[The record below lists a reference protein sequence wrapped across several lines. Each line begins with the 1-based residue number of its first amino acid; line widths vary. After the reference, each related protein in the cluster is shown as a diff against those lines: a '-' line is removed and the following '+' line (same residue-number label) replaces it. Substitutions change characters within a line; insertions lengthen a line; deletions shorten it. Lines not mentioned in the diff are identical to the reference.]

1 MAFAMTAG
9 LIFAA
14 YRAWN
19 WPDRVRPRQ
28 LVVTAPEQTRVI
40 ILDGPKPSDVTRGV
54 HAWMVK
60 PGPLTLVVTHSEG
73 AQAEADIT
81 IPKGLGTLM
90 LDVHFNDSGDLQI
103 GYF

>member
-1 MAFAMTAG
+1 MAIAMIAG
-9 LIFAA
+9 LAFAA

-28 LVVTAPEQTRVI
+28 LVVTAPDQTAVSI
-40 ILDGPKPSDVTRGV
+40 MNGPKPSDVTRGV

-60 PGPLTLVVTHSEG
+60 PGPMTLVVTHSEG
-73 AQAEADIT
+73 ARAEADIT

-90 LDVHFNDSGDLQI
+90 LDVHFDATGDLQI

>member
-1 MAFAMTAG
+1 
-9 LIFAA
+9 
-14 YRAWN
+14 
-19 WPDRVRPRQ
+19 
-28 LVVTAPEQTRVI
+28 
-40 ILDGPKPSDVTRGV
+40 
-54 HAWMVK
+54 MVK